1 MIGIENI
8 TNSIR
13 KLFTTT
19 LQKPANVIP
28 AIVMICSLAK
38 RPGLSTIISVGNI
51 CQNLAEEGIPT
62 EPLPDGTPNLMV
74 KFARAITKEIYRSLK
89 EDANI
94 QVALPSGALNI
105 TVTGANAGGPVV
117 STGTNIMPGKGNAL
131 LQ

>member
-13 KLFTTT
+13 NLFTNT
-19 LQKPANVIP
+19 LQKPANIIP
-28 AIVMICSLAK
+28 AIVMLCSLVR
-38 RPGLSTIISVGNI
+38 RPGLSSIISLGNI
-51 CQNLAEEGIPT
+51 CKNLAEEGIPT

-74 KFARAITKEIYRSLK
+74 KFANAVTKEIYRSLK

-94 QVALPSGALNI
+94 QIAIGPGALNI
-105 TVTGANAGGPVV
+105 VATGANSGGPVTCV
-117 STGTNIMPGKGNAL
+117 GSNVAPGSGVGL